1 MFLIAVCDDEE
12 YFRLQEKKLITAY
25 MKKSGYDFRIDVF
38 SSGKKLLEQEAEGI
52 RYDVVFLDINMEEL
66 DGMETARKIR
76 EISHDIFIAFVT
88 AYANYALDGYQVDAV
103 RYILKNNLTLAES
116 VFECMD
122 TVTAKMNCAA
132 AKKMFHFHEGSK
144 NISLERLLFI
154 ESRLHK
160 LEFYIMEEKL
170 NKYTLYG
177 TLNSME
183 EELSGHTFVR
193 IHQSYLVNMKHIAK
207 VSRYEVLLN
216 NGRKLVI
223 PKKRYQ
229 FVEETFVSYKGEL

>member
-1 MFLIAVCDDEE
+1 MFKIAICDDEGH
-12 YFRLQEKKLITAY
+12 FRRQIQDILIQYMDEKGILFEISEF
-25 MKKSGYDFRIDVF
+25 KSGKDFIN
-38 SSGKKLLEQEAEGI
+38 LGI
-52 RYDVVFLDINMEEL
+52 GINSYQIVFLDINMEEL

-116 VFECMD
+116 LFECMD